1 MDVKDVVI
9 IDGARTPFGAFGG
22 SLKDI
27 SATDLAVVAARAAME
42 RSKVDP
48 AWIDHVVFGNVAQT
62 SPDAAYL
69 ARHVGLKA
77 GVPIQTPAVTVNRL
91 CGSGLEAIVTGYRMI
106 LLGEAEFVLAGGTE
120 NMSMAPHATY
130 GARWG
135 LRLGDDK
142 LVDVLWAALTDSYNQ
157 MPMAITAENLAEMY
171 DISREEQDAFAY
183 QSQMRAKEAWES
195 GRLAEE
201 VVPTEYR
208 DRKGRTRVLERD
220 EHPRPETTPES
231 LAKLPPRFK
240 QDGTVTAGNA
250 SGIVDGAAAV
260 VVASAKAAEARG
272 LEPIGRIV
280 AWGTAGVNPD
290 IMGIGPAPATRIALE
305 KAGMTLDD
313 LALYEVNEAFAA
325 QCLAVA
331 KELKLDM
338 ERLNVNGGAIAIG
351 HPLGATGA
359 RLTLTMLYE
368 LRRRGER
375 YGLVTMCIGGGQ
387 GIAAIVESF

>member
-1 MDVKDVVI
+1 MDVKDIVI

-48 AWIDHVVFGNVAQT
+48 AWIDHVVFGNVVQT

-77 GVPIQTPAVTVNRL
+77 GVPLQTPAVTVNRL

-142 LVDVLWAALTDSYNQ
+142 LVDVLWTALTDSYNQ

-171 DISREEQDAFAY
+171 HISREEQDAFAY
-183 QSQMRAKEAWES
+183 RSQMRAKDAWES

-208 DRKGRTRVLERD
+208 DRKGRTQVLERD
-220 EHPRPETTPES
+220 EHLRPETTPES

-305 KAGMTLDD
+305 KAGLTLDD

-387 GIAAIVESF
+387 GIAAIVERF

>member
-1 MDVKDVVI
+1 MDVKDIVI

-27 SATDLAVVAARAAME
+27 SATDLAVVAAQAAIE
-42 RSKVDP
+42 RSGVDP
-48 AWIDHVVFGNVAQT
+48 TWIDHVVFGNVAQT

-77 GVPIQTPAVTVNRL
+77 GVPIKTPALTVNRL

-135 LRLGDDK
+135 LRLGDDR
-142 LVDVLWAALTDSYNQ
+142 LVDVLWTALTDSYNQ
-157 MPMAITAENLAEMY
+157 MPMAITAENLAEQY

-183 QSQMRAKEAWES
+183 QSQMRTRDAWES

-208 DRKGRTRVLERD
+208 DRKGRTQVLERD
-220 EHPRPETTPES
+220 EHPRPETTLES

-260 VVASAKAAEARG
+260 VVASARAAEARG

-290 IMGIGPAPATRIALE
+290 IMGIGPVPATRIALE
-305 KAGMTLDD
+305 KAGLTLDD

-387 GIAAIVESF
+387 GIAAIVEAL

>member
-183 QSQMRAKEAWES
+183 QSQMRAKAAWES